1 VRRRAR
7 TEVQSAGG
15 GSRASRASAH
25 DWYSGELR
33 PKVARA
39 VAEGRVDAGRAD
51 ELHRLMTELLEDGGR
66 NPGDV
71 AGAPQV
77 KAVVRL
83 DGRATR

>member
-1 VRRRAR
+1 MQRRGR
-7 TEVQSAGG
+7 TEVQSASG
-15 GSRASRASAH
+15 GSRSSRESAH

-51 ELHRLMTELLEDGGR
+51 ELHRLMTQLLEAGPR

-71 AGAPQV
+71 PRAPQ
-77 KAVVRL
+77 AEGVVRL
-83 DGRATR
+83 DGRAIR